1 MVRNEKLQYDVNR
14 ESVNILELSLV
25 KIDKTEYLTRE
36 EIFPSYQNR
45 IIDEPKLTYSVLE
58 KAFESETEAI
68 EDAAKTQ
75 AIENSNLNRLRKKK
89 I

>member
-14 ESVNILELSLV
+14 ESVNILELSSV

-45 IIDEPKLTYSVLE
+45 MIDEPKLTYSVLE
-58 KAFESETEAI
+58 KLL
-68 EDAAKTQ
+68 KVKQ
-75 AIENSNLNRLRKKK
+75 KQLKMQLRHKQLK
-89 I
+89 IVT

>member
-1 MVRNEKLQYDVNR
+1 MIRNGKLQYDVKR
-14 ESVNILELSLV
+14 ESVNILELSSV

-36 EIFPSYQNR
+36 GIFPSDQNR
-45 IIDEPKLTYSVLE
+45 MIDEPKLTYFILE

-68 EDAAKTQ
+68 E
-75 AIENSNLNRLRKKK
+75 NSNLNRLRKKE